1 MDSVSITE
9 NCNDQDLLIKTS
21 FDENDSD
28 YDLSVLF
35 DENFQTN
42 KFDTNNEYDRSTL
55 VDHSISDYD
64 LSTLF
69 DESLETNQFYTDIT
83 IENNVHANNV
93 ENGVHDINFSSMR
106 AHSMMNLGLK
116 KKGFKMG
123 HLNVQGIQNKM
134 EQKLEGKP
142 PETDSIKLIYY

>member
-9 NCNDQDLLIKTS
+9 NCNDQDLLMKTC
-21 FDENDSD
+21 FDENDCD
-28 YDLSVLF
+28 FNLSILF

-55 VDHSISDYD
+55 VDHNISDYD

-93 ENGVHDINFSSMR
+93 ENDVHDINFFFHES
-106 AHSMMNLGLK
+106 
-116 KKGFKMG
+116 
-123 HLNVQGIQNKM
+123 
-134 EQKLEGKP
+134 P
-142 PETDSIKLIYY
+142 